1 MTSKRSSSKIVLT
14 QGSPRTSSDSLSS
27 RSSSSRSSTSSN
39 YNSSNYAYGTYET
52 SATSNYAYGAYETS
66 ATSNM
71 GGPGYSEKASSRLRE
86 SYLRVPDAYRT
97 AHIPDTFS
105 PHANSMPATA
115 SKDGISK
122 ISRGSVDVINHE
134 KRHEDRREPRSS
146 DAKSSEYHKS
156 SSSRKHKQ

>member
-1 MTSKRSSSKIVLT
+1 MTSRRSSSKIVLT

-27 RSSSSRSSTSSN
+27 RSSSSN
-39 YNSSNYAYGTYET
+39 YNSSNYAYST
-52 SATSNYAYGAYETS
+52 YETS

-97 AHIPDTFS
+97 AHTPNIFS
-105 PHANSMPATA
+105 PHANSIPATA

-134 KRHEDRREPRSS
+134 KRHDDQREPRSS

-156 SSSRKHKQ
+156 SSSRKHK

>member
-1 MTSKRSSSKIVLT
+1 MTSRRSSSKIVLT

-27 RSSSSRSSTSSN
+27 RSSSSKSSTSSN
-39 YNSSNYAYGTYET
+39 YNSSNYAYST
-52 SATSNYAYGAYETS
+52 YETS